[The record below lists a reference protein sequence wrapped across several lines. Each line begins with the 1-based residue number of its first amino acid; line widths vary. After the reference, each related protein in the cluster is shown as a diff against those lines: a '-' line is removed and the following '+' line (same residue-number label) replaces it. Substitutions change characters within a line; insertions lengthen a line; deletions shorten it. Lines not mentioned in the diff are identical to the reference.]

1 MVSDETRDKI
11 ATVMMVVGFLST
23 IIIVGMAW
31 GVPLLMWGWDIKR
44 RLKNKRAAEGGD
56 GDVTAAV

>member
-1 MVSDETRDKI
+1 MVSDATRDKV
-11 ATVMMVVGFLST
+11 ATVMMIVGFLST

-44 RLKNKRAAEGGD
+44 RLRNKRAEGGD
-56 GDVTAAV
+56 EDLTAPA